1 MVIALSVTCRGIH
14 AVGHRED
21 IVRMALHSLVV
32 FLLLV
37 GHLCCTSQADAS
49 TLRGVRFGQQG
60 DLSRVVFELQEDV
73 PYRLEAGSDPTL
85 IRIIFSSLRFTPK
98 LQVARARTGLIQEVR
113 WSTNGSQAIAD
124 IV

>member
-1 MVIALSVTCRGIH
+1 
-14 AVGHRED
+14 
-21 IVRMALHSLVV
+21 MALHSLVV

-60 DLSRVVFELQEDV
+60 DLARVVFELQEDV
-73 PYRLEAGSDPTL
+73 PYRLEAVSDPAL
-85 IRIIFSSLRFTPK
+85 IRIIFPTLKVTPK

-113 WSTNGSQAIAD
+113 WSANASPFASPRNHPGCLTPQSAAESPR
-124 IV
+124 